1 MVRAEKVDSGEEVAI
16 KIMRTKLEVMR
27 ISGLKERDTVI
38 QLNAADPYDRK
49 HCIRLLDSFDY
60 NAHLC
65 LVYESMGLNLRETM
79 NKFGRDIGLSMD
91 GVILYGRQLF
101 LALSLLHKHKI
112 IHADLK
118 PDNIMVSHDTR
129 KIKLCDFG
137 SCLTPEE
144 VVQTETE
151 HLVSPFY
158 RAPEIILGCVPFDT
172 AVDVWSAGVTLF
184 EIFTGRF
191 MFPGRS
197 NNHLLKLIM
206 QTKGKV
212 THKLIKRGKFADR
225 HFNLATN
232 QFI

>member
-1 MVRAEKVDSGEEVAI
+1 LVDS
-16 KIMRTKLEVMR
+16 LE
-27 ISGLKERDTVI
+27 
-38 QLNAADPYDRK
+38 
-49 HCIRLLDSFDY
+49 Y
-60 NAHLC
+60 NNHLC
-65 LVYESMGLNLRETM
+65 LVYESMGMNLRETL
-79 NKFGRDIGLSMD
+79 NKFGRNIGLSMD

-101 LALSLLHKHKI
+101 LALSLLHRHKI

-118 PDNIMVSHDTR
+118 PDNIMVSKDTR
-129 KIKLCDFG
+129 RIKLCDFG
-137 SCLTPEE
+137 SCLTPDELA
-144 VVQTETE
+144 QTQTE

-197 NNHLLKLIM
+197 NNHLLKLMM
-206 QTKGKV
+206 QTKGKINS
-212 THKLIKRGKFADR
+212 KMLKRGKFAEQ

-232 QFI
+232 